1 MSTQALAIKYRPT
14 KFEDV
19 VEQGSTIKILQEQ
32 LINNSV
38 KHSYLFCGGAGTGKT
53 TCARIFANEINHGEG
68 HPVEM
73 DAASNNG
80 VDDVRNII
88 DQAQIQALDSEY
100 KVFIIDECHS
110 LSNTAWQAML
120 KLIEEPPEKAIFIFC
135 TTDPQKIP
143 STIISRIQRYDFQRI
158 SQQGIADRLC
168 YVLTLEAKETPDIVA
183 GASAIDYLAK
193 QAQGG
198 MRDALT
204 MLDKCLSYSHNLTVE
219 NIVTALGVADYDM
232 MFSLREKIK
241 SGDNGGVVEII
252 ERLYMSGIDLKQF
265 MRQFQ
270 DFILDILKF
279 SYTGS
284 YEFVKIPLTY
294 KIKDVSVVDYKLLTK
309 LVEVNAN
316 IRWET
321 DPKYRVEAELLIF
334 MRVFEEIKE

>member
-168 YVLTLEAKETPDIVA
+168 YVLTLEAKETPDIEA
-183 GASAIDYLAK
+183 GVSAIDYLAK

-252 ERLYMSGIDLKQF
+252 EKLYMSGIDLKQF